1 MKGDNIHGYVLTT
14 DWKVVGGMSEV
25 AFAQKGGKEW
35 FIKKFI
41 SPKYPTPD
49 SPGSERVKAQR
60 KKNCEEFEARQKEL
74 NDKIGSK
81 CGLGGNLIYAVDFFR
96 VDTLYYKINE
106 KIDVSSISIDE
117 IYRLKSD
124 EIMIILKS
132 LAHSLRIMH
141 REGIVHGDLK
151 PDNILIKTTATGSY
165 TTKLIDFDDSYF
177 SGRPPKDRE
186 QVVGTPEYYSPELF
200 DYISDEDE
208 ELSPSILTTQS
219 DIFALGV
226 IFCEYLT
233 GEKPIL
239 PTGYKGTY
247 SAVKAGKS
255 ISFKKSKNL
264 TPSLQLLLSEMLL
277 LDAEKRPNIDNVLA
291 RLKHTEKPESVS
303 ESKEVKVIRFAA
315 SPSSAKRGENVVIE
329 WDVENAK
336 EVRIDN
342 SIPLPKRGRK
352 SFLAKELFLLKI
364 TAKDGKVKEE
374 RLAIS
379 IIEPITFS
387 DSVPVPKAPTTS
399 GGSKLRGKGL
409 EIAHKG

>member
-1 MKGDNIHGYVLTT
+1 MKGDIIHGYVLTS

-117 IYRLKSD
+117 IHKLKND
-124 EIMIILKS
+124 DIMIILKS

-177 SGRPPKDRE
+177 SGRPPQDRE

-200 DYISDEDE
+200 EYISDEDE
-208 ELSPSILTTQS
+208 EVSPSVLTTQS

-233 GEKPIL
+233 GEKPLL
-239 PTGYKGTY
+239 PSGYKGTY
-247 SAVKAGKS
+247 SAVKAGKP

-264 TPSLQLLLSEMLL
+264 TPSLQLLLSEMLA
-277 LDAEKRPNIDNVLA
+277 LDAKKRPNIDIVLD
-291 RLKHTEKPESVS
+291 RLKHSDRPSELPESVGVS
-303 ESKEVKVIRFAA
+303 VRRFTATPA
-315 SPSSAKRGENVVIE
+315 SAKLGEKVTIE

-336 EVRIDN
+336 EIRIDGGL
-342 SIPLPKRGRK
+342 PLPKRGRK
-352 SFLAKELFLLKI
+352 VYSAKESFI
-364 TAKDGKVKEE
+364 MCIVAEDGKVKEE
-374 RLAIS
+374 VLRVAIDGAPS
-379 IIEPITFS
+379 DIES
-387 DSVPVPKAPTTS
+387 APSS
-399 GGSKLRGKGL
+399 GESKLRGLGL
-409 EIAHKG
+409 KIARKE